1 MLPCFYQESVGF
13 SVSGLRVISGSA
25 RGRRLHD
32 VPGDAT
38 RPITDRAKES
48 LFNIL
53 GGDIIEASFLDL
65 FAGTGSVGIEALSR
79 GASFARFI
87 DSQRQAID
95 TMRYNLQIT
104 ALEQKAEVRRMDAFS
119 HLASSADRAFNYVF
133 IAPPQYKGLWKNA
146 LLSLD
151 EHPSWLAEDAWVIA
165 QIHPVEYESLGLAN
179 LVEFDQRSYGSVLFV
194 FYETI
199 AGSESS
205 QRSVDRQLS
214 GSEG

>member
-1 MLPCFYQESVGF
+1 M
-13 SVSGLRVISGSA
+13 SGLRVISGSA

-32 VPGDAT
+32 VPGYVT

-87 DSQRQAID
+87 DAQRQAVE
-95 TMRYNLQIT
+95 TVRYNLQIT
-104 ALEQKAEVRRMDAFS
+104 ALEQKAEVLRMDAFR
-119 HLASSADRAFNYVF
+119 LLTRGADRTFNYVF
-133 IAPPQYKGLWKNA
+133 IAPPQYKGLWKHA
-146 LLSLD
+146 LLDLD
-151 EHPSWLAEDAWVIA
+151 EHPGWLAEDAWVIA
-165 QIHPVEYESLGLAN
+165 QVHPVEYESLSLAN
-179 LVEFDQRSYGSVLFV
+179 LVEFDQRNYGSVLFV

-205 QRSVDRQLS
+205 QRPVNRQPS